1 MTCASAGR
9 LRTARPA
16 ARKTSG
22 RYCSSVIAMQ
32 ASGSEASVQSSRTTR
47 ASMTGSSLRGPA
59 VRLDRGGKGGIDDRQ
74 RLRERV
80 LAAARVAG

>member
-1 MTCASAGR
+1 
-9 LRTARPA
+9 
-16 ARKTSG
+16 
-22 RYCSSVIAMQ
+22 
-32 ASGSEASVQSSRTTR
+32 
-47 ASMTGSSLRGPA
+47 MTGSSLRGPA